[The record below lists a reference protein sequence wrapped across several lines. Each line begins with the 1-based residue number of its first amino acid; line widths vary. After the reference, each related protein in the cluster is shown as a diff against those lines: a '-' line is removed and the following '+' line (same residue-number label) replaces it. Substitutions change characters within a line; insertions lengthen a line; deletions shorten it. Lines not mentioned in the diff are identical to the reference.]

1 MTEQTELPALSEKE
15 GEIIAVG
22 VSVAS
27 GCLPCTKFHL
37 RAAAAAGAEAGEI
50 LQAVRDAVRVR
61 GEAAAIMARAGGLSP
76 DEIVP
81 PHPVSEKGSS
91 LIRELVMIGAA
102 YAINCTTSLG
112 AHMTAARALG
122 ATDQRLFTAVRIA
135 CDIREVAVQRAKAA
149 VGAVLGVSEAEAL
162 ACGCGDGDAASNEE
176 CECRTAKK

>member
-22 VSVAS
+22 ASVAS

-37 RAAAAAGAEAGEI
+37 RVAAAVGAEAGEI
-50 LQAVRDAVRVR
+50 LQAVRDAMRVR

-81 PHPVSEKGSS
+81 PRQAPQEGPA
-91 LIRELVMIGAA
+91 LIRELVMTGAA
-102 YAINCTTSLG
+102 YAINCATSLG
-112 AHMTAARALG
+112 AHMAAARALG
-122 ATDQRLFTAVRIA
+122 ASDRQLFTAVRIA